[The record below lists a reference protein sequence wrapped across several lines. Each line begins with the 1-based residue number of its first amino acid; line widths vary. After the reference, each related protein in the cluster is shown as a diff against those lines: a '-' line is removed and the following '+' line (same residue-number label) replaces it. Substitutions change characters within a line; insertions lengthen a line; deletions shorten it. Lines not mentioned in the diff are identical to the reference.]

1 MVNET
6 DASAAHAL
14 VLGRSKAPPLQRAYA
29 ILRAQPAF
37 QAAQPRASS
46 QLVAGEQH
54 VMVDAGS
61 RGYQDVLAGWL
72 AALNMRIR
80 FLTLSA
86 DTLAVAEAVLQAMLD
101 GDPTPEEFERD
112 VRGGVAPSTL

>member
-1 MVNET
+1 M
-6 DASAAHAL
+6 ARSAN
-14 VLGRSKAPPLQRAYA
+14 
-29 ILRAQPAF
+29 
-37 QAAQPRASS
+37 

-80 FLTLSA
+80 FLSLSA
-86 DTLAVAEAVLQAMLD
+86 EVLAI
-101 GDPTPEEFERD
+101 T
-112 VRGGVAPSTL
+112 